1 MLSGKFDDETKSKIN
16 DWYFS
21 DLPKYKILDWDI
33 QYTMVE
39 FVKILLQ
46 PILEG
51 YRSGYNGAVLKTV
64 CLKGHGSSNL
74 PPSANIMLPSSIG

>member
-1 MLSGKFDDETKSKIN
+1 
-16 DWYFS
+16 
-21 DLPKYKILDWDI
+21 
-33 QYTMVE
+33 MVE
-39 FVKILLQ
+39 FFKILLQ

>member
-1 MLSGKFDDETKSKIN
+1 
-16 DWYFS
+16 
-21 DLPKYKILDWDI
+21 
-33 QYTMVE
+33 MVE
-39 FVKILLQ
+39 FVQILLQ

-74 PPSANIMLPSSIG
+74 PPSAKIMLPSSIG